1 MSYLFCPEIL
11 LVLAGVG
18 LILVDCLSSSF
29 SKRGIS
35 PLAVMLSLG
44 LFVWITLTA
53 GRPMPE
59 SWSNLLV
66 TDGLSALFKPFF
78 ALCLVT
84 VTLMSAR
91 YRLGPDETVRGELL
105 ALPFFSTAGLCLLAS
120 ARDFL
125 AVFVALE
132 LVSISLYL
140 LTAFHR
146 AKPASLEAGIKLLV
160 MGGLSTGFLIMGIA
174 WLYAA
179 AGTTEFSQ
187 LLLEQAGKPASP
199 ALLAAAGLILTGLAF
214 KVAAVPFHAW
224 APDVYEGAPTP
235 ITAFLAVGS
244 KAAGFV
250 LLLRVFGFGA
260 FALESIGQVFRPVI
274 LTLGIA
280 TVTLGTLA
288 ALPQR
293 DLKRLLAYSGIAH
306 AGFMLLALGTLQE
319 GGLGT
324 VVAYLWVYLLSTLP
338 ILVFLNEL
346 ERIHG
351 NTDMRHLDGLA
362 RRDPGTAL
370 GATLCL
376 LSMAGLP
383 PLAGFSVKLAVL
395 STLWNAGEVPALAI
409 AVAMAVAAL
418 GFYLSPIKAMYWE
431 READSIPA
439 KRFPIYLVWVLLLA
453 AAANLVLGLYPRPL
467 VRLAEC
473 SLSPHPVSYSIP
485 QK

>member
-1 MSYLFCPEIL
+1 MSLWLCPE
-11 LVLAGVG
+11 VLFVLSGVG
-18 LILVDCLSSSF
+18 LILVDCLAPHLG
-29 SKRGIS
+29 KRLLG
-35 PLAVMLSLG
+35 PLAVGISML
-44 LFVWITLTA
+44 LFVWVSLSS
-53 GRPMPE
+53 GRPMPA
-59 SWSNLLV
+59 SWANLLV
-66 TDGLSALFKPFF
+66 TDGLSTLFKPFF
-78 ALCLVT
+78 ALCLVA

-91 YRLGPDETVRGELL
+91 TRLGPDEAVKGELL
-105 ALPFFSTAGLCLLAS
+105 ALPFFPTAGLCLLAS

-179 AGTTEFSQ
+179 AGTTEFSR

-235 ITAFLAVGS
+235 ITAFLAVAS

-250 LLLRVFGFGA
+250 LLLRIFGFGA

-306 AGFMLLALGTLQE
+306 AGYMLLALGTLGE
-319 GGLGT
+319 AGLGT
-324 VVAYLWVYLLSTLP
+324 VVAYLWAYLLATLP
-338 ILVFLNEL
+338 TLIFLNEL

-362 RRDPGTAL
+362 RRDPGPSL
-370 GATLCL
+370 GLTLCF

-383 PLAGFSVKLAVL
+383 PLVGFSVKLAVL
-395 STLWNAGEVPALAI
+395 STLWSAGEVPALII
-409 AVAMAVAAL
+409 ALVMAVAAL

-453 AAANLVLGLYPRPL
+453 GAANLALGLYPQPL
-467 VRLAEC
+467 VRLAER
-473 SLSPHPVSYSIP
+473 SLAPHPVSFSIP

>member
-1 MSYLFCPEIL
+1 MSLWLCPEVL
-11 LVLAGVG
+11 FVLAGVG
-18 LILVDCLSSSF
+18 LILVDCLSPQAG
-29 SKRGIS
+29 KRFLG
-35 PLAVMLSLG
+35 PLAVG
-44 LFVWITLTA
+44 LAVLLFLWVTISS

-59 SWSNLLV
+59 SWSNLVV

-78 ALCLVT
+78 AICLVA

-91 YRLGPDETVRGELL
+91 TRLGPDETVKGELL
-105 ALPFFSTAGLCLLAS
+105 ALPFFPTAGLCLLAS

-179 AGTTEFSQ
+179 AGTTEFSR

-235 ITAFLAVGS
+235 ITAFLAVAS

-250 LLLRVFGFGA
+250 LLLRIFGFGA

-306 AGFMLLALGTLQE
+306 AGYMLLALGTLGE
-319 GGLGT
+319 AGLGT
-324 VVAYLWVYLLSTLP
+324 VVAYLWAYILATLP
-338 ILVFLNEL
+338 VFIFVNEL

-362 RRDPGTAL
+362 RRDPGPSL
-370 GATLCL
+370 GLTLCL

-383 PLAGFSVKLAVL
+383 PLIGFSVKLAVL
-395 STLWNAGEVPALAI
+395 TTLWNAGETPALVI
-409 AVAMAVAAL
+409 ALVMAVAAL

-439 KRFPIYLVWVLLLA
+439 QRFPIYLVVVLLLA
-453 AAANLVLGLYPRPL
+453 GAANLALGLYPQPV
-467 VRLAEC
+467 VRLAER
-473 SLSPHPVSYSIP
+473 SLAPQPASYFTP

>member
-1 MSYLFCPEIL
+1 ML
-11 LVLAGVG
+11 LG
-18 LILVDCLSSSF
+18 
-29 SKRGIS
+29 
-35 PLAVMLSLG
+35 PLALTLSLA
-44 LFVWITLTA
+44 LFFWTLFTA
-53 GRPMPE
+53 GRPLPE
-59 SWSNLLV
+59 SWGNLLV
-66 TDGLSALFKPFF
+66 TDPLSSLFKPFF
-78 ALCLVT
+78 ALCLVG
-84 VTLMSAR
+84 VTLMSIR
-91 YRLGPDETVRGELL
+91 YRLSTDETVRGELL
-105 ALPFFSTAGLCLLAS
+105 ALPFFPTAGLCLLAS

-125 AVFVALE
+125 AIFVALE

-160 MGGLSTGFLIMGIA
+160 MGGLSTGFLVMGLA

-179 AGTTEFSQ
+179 AGTTEFSR

-199 ALLAAAGLILTGLAF
+199 ALMAAAGMILTGLAF

-235 ITAFLAVGS
+235 ITAFLAVAS

-250 LLLRVFGFGA
+250 LLLRIFGFGA
-260 FALESIGQVFRPVI
+260 FALETIGQFFRPVI

-293 DLKRLLAYSGIAH
+293 DLKRLMAYSGIAH
-306 AGFMLLALGTLQE
+306 AGYMLLALGTMGE
-319 GGLGT
+319 GGVGT
-324 VVAYLWVYLLSTLP
+324 VIVYLWVYLLATLP
-338 ILVFLNEL
+338 TLIFLNEL

-362 RRDPGTAL
+362 RRDPGAAL
-370 GATLCL
+370 GLTLSL

-383 PLAGFSVKLAVL
+383 PLAGFSVKLGVIT
-395 STLWNAGEVPALAI
+395 TLWTAGETPALVT

-431 READSIPA
+431 READSVPA
-439 KRFPIYLVWVLLLA
+439 KRFPIYLVWILLLA
-453 AAANLVLGLYPRPL
+453 GALNLALGLFPQPL
-467 VRLAEC
+467 VRLAELG
-473 SLSPHPVSYSIP
+473 LSPQSVIYSIP
-485 QK
+485 KN

>member
-1 MSYLFCPEIL
+1 MSLWLCPEVL
-11 LVLAGVG
+11 FVLAGVG
-18 LILVDCLSSSF
+18 LILTDCLSSSGG
-29 SKRGIS
+29 RRALG
-35 PLAVMLSLG
+35 PLAVG
-44 LFVWITLTA
+44 LALALFFWTAFTA
-53 GRPMPE
+53 GRPLPA
-59 SWSNLLV
+59 SWGNLLV
-66 TDGLSALFKPFF
+66 TDGLSAMFKPFF
-78 ALCLVT
+78 AICLVA

-91 YRLGPDETVRGELL
+91 YQLGSDEAVRGELL
-105 ALPFFSTAGLCLLAS
+105 ALPFFPTAGLCLLAS

-179 AGTTEFSQ
+179 AGTTEFSR

-235 ITAFLAVGS
+235 ITAFLAVAS

-250 LLLRVFGFGA
+250 LLLRIFGFGA

-306 AGFMLLALGTLQE
+306 AGYMLLALGTLGE
-319 GGLGT
+319 AGLGT
-324 VVAYLWVYLLSTLP
+324 VVAYLWAYMLATLP
-338 ILVFLNEL
+338 VLIFVNEL

-362 RRDPGTAL
+362 RRDPGPSL
-370 GATLCL
+370 GLTLCL

-383 PLAGFSVKLAVL
+383 PLIGFSVKLAVL
-395 STLWNAGEVPALAI
+395 TTLWNAGETPALVI
-409 AVAMAVAAL
+409 ALVMAVAAL

-439 KRFPIYLVWVLLLA
+439 QRFPIYLVGVLLLA
-453 AAANLVLGLYPRPL
+453 GAANLALGLYPQPL
-467 VRLAEC
+467 VRLAER
-473 SLSPHPVSYSIP
+473 SLAPQPASYFTP

>member
-1 MSYLFCPEIL
+1 MSLWLCPEVL
-11 LVLAGVG
+11 FVLAGVG
-18 LILVDCLSSSF
+18 LILVDCLVPQPG
-29 SKRGIS
+29 KRWLGA
-35 PLAVMLSLG
+35 LAVGVSVL
-44 LFVWITLTA
+44 LFLWVTLA
-53 GRPMPE
+53 SGHPMPAT
-59 SWSNLLV
+59 WSNLVV

-78 ALCLVT
+78 ALCLVA
-84 VTLMSAR
+84 VTLMSTR
-91 YRLGPDETVRGELL
+91 TRLGPDEKVKGELL
-105 ALPFFSTAGLCLLAS
+105 ALPFFPTAGLCLLAS

-160 MGGLSTGFLIMGIA
+160 MGGLSTGFLILGIA

-179 AGTTEFSQ
+179 AGTTDFSR

-235 ITAFLAVGS
+235 ITAFLAVAS

-250 LLLRVFGFGA
+250 LLLRIFGFGA
-260 FALESIGQVFRPVI
+260 FALDSIGQVFRPVI

-306 AGFMLLALGTLQE
+306 AGYMLLALGTLGE
-319 GGLGT
+319 AGLGT
-324 VVAYLWVYLLSTLP
+324 VVAYLWAYLLATLP
-338 ILVFLNEL
+338 TLVFLNEL

-362 RRDPGTAL
+362 RRDPGPSL
-370 GATLCL
+370 GLTLCF

-383 PLAGFSVKLAVL
+383 PLVGFSVKLAVL
-395 STLWNAGEVPALAI
+395 STLWSSGEVPALVI
-409 AVAMAVAAL
+409 ALVMAVAAL

-453 AAANLVLGLYPRPL
+453 GAANLALGLYPQPL
-467 VRLAEC
+467 VRLAEM
-473 SLSPHPVSYSIP
+473 SLAPHPVSLSLP

>member
-1 MSYLFCPEIL
+1 MSAWLCPEVL

-18 LILVDCLSSSF
+18 LILVDCLFSSV
-29 SKRGIS
+29 SKRFLG
-35 PLAVMLSLG
+35 PLAVGVALLLLGWSL
-44 LFVWITLTA
+44 VSA
-53 GRPMPE
+53 GRPMPGV
-59 SWSNLLV
+59 WANLFV
-66 TDGLSALFKPFF
+66 TDGLSALFQPFF
-78 ALCLVT
+78 LLCLVA
-84 VTLMSAR
+84 VTLMCVR
-91 YRLGPDETVRGELL
+91 YRLGTDDTVRGELI
-105 ALPFFSTAGLCLLAS
+105 ALPFFPTAGLCLLAS

-146 AKPASLEAGIKLLV
+146 SKPASLEAGIKLLV
-160 MGGLSTGFLIMGIA
+160 MGGLSTGFLILGIA

-179 AGTTEFSQ
+179 AGTTEFSR
-187 LLLEQAGKPASP
+187 LLLEQAGKSASP

-235 ITAFLAVGS
+235 ITAFLAVAS

-250 LLLRVFGFGA
+250 LLLRIFGFGA
-260 FALESIGQVFRPVI
+260 FALESIGEIFRPVI

-306 AGFMLLALGTLQE
+306 AGYMLLALGTLGE

-324 VVAYLWVYLLSTLP
+324 VVAYLWAYLLATLP
-338 ILVFLNEL
+338 TLIFLNEL

-362 RRDPGTAL
+362 RRDPGPAL
-370 GATLCL
+370 GLTLCF

-383 PLAGFSVKLAVL
+383 PLAGFAVKLAVI
-395 STLWNAGEVPALAI
+395 STLWNAGETPALGI
-409 AVAMAVAAL
+409 ALVMAVAAL

-439 KRFPIYLVWVLLLA
+439 QRFPIFLVWILLLA
-453 AAANLVLGLYPRPL
+453 GAANLALGLYPRPL
-467 VRLAEC
+467 VRLAEQ
-473 SLSPHPVSYSIP
+473 SLAPHPVPYSSP

>member
-1 MSYLFCPEIL
+1 MSLWLSPEVL

-18 LILVDCLSSSF
+18 LILVDCLVPHVG
-29 SKRGIS
+29 RRWLG
-35 PLAVMLSLG
+35 PLAVLISAGLLLWTALS
-44 LFVWITLTA
+44 T
-53 GRPMPE
+53 GRPLPG
-59 SWSNLLV
+59 SWSNLFV

-78 ALCLVT
+78 VLCLVT
-84 VTLMSAR
+84 VTMMSAR
-91 YRLGPDETVRGELL
+91 YRLGTDETVRGELL
-105 ALPFFSTAGLCLLAS
+105 ALPFFPTAGLCLLAS

-160 MGGLSTGFLIMGIA
+160 IGGLSTGFLIMGIA

-179 AGTTEFSQ
+179 AGSTEFSR
-187 LLLEQAGKPASP
+187 LLLEQAGKPATP
-199 ALLAAAGLILTGLAF
+199 AVLAAAGLILTGLAF

-235 ITAFLAVGS
+235 ITAFLAVAS

-260 FALESIGQVFRPVI
+260 FALDSIGQVFRPVL

-306 AGFMLLALGTLQE
+306 AGFMLLALGTLLE

-338 ILVFLNEL
+338 ILVFLNEV

-395 STLWNAGEVPALAI
+395 STLWNAGEMPALVI
-409 AVAMAVAAL
+409 ALVMAVAAL
-418 GFYLSPIKAMYWE
+418 GFYLSPVKSMYWE

-439 KRFPIYLVWVLLLA
+439 KRFPAYLVWVLLVA
-453 AAANLVLGLYPRPL
+453 GAFNLVLGLHPQPL
-467 VRLAEC
+467 VRLAER
-473 SLSPHPVSYSIP
+473 SLSPHPVSFSIP

>member
-1 MSYLFCPEIL
+1 VILWFCPEVLFVIAGVGIILTDCLAPDTLRRLLSPLALGLSVIL
-11 LVLAGVG
+11 LV
-18 LILVDCLSSSF
+18 
-29 SKRGIS
+29 
-35 PLAVMLSLG
+35 
-44 LFVWITLTA
+44 WTLLRS
-53 GRPMPE
+53 GQPMPA

-78 ALCLVT
+78 ALCLVA
-84 VTLMSAR
+84 VTLMSTR
-91 YRLGPDETVRGELL
+91 YRLGSDETVRGELL
-105 ALPFFSTAGLCLLAS
+105 ALPFFPTAGLCLLAS

-125 AVFVALE
+125 AIFVALE

-140 LTAFHR
+140 LTSFHR

-179 AGTTEFSQ
+179 AGTTEFSR

-235 ITAFLAVGS
+235 ITAFLAVAS

-250 LLLRVFGFGA
+250 LLLRIFGFGA

-306 AGFMLLALGTLQE
+306 AGYMLLALGTLGE
-319 GGLGT
+319 AGLGT
-324 VVAYLWVYLLSTLP
+324 VVAYLWAYILATLP
-338 ILVFLNEL
+338 VFIFVNEL

-362 RRDPGTAL
+362 RRDPGPSL
-370 GATLCL
+370 GLTLCL

-383 PLAGFSVKLAVL
+383 PLIGFSVKLAVL
-395 STLWNAGEVPALAI
+395 TTLWNAGETPALVI
-409 AVAMAVAAL
+409 ALVMAVAAL

-439 KRFPIYLVWVLLLA
+439 KRFSIYLVWVLLLA
-453 AAANLVLGLYPRPL
+453 GAANLALGLYPQPL
-467 VRLAEC
+467 VRLAER
-473 SLSPHPVSYSIP
+473 SLAPHPTSFSIP

>member
-1 MSYLFCPEIL
+1 MSAWLRPEVL

-18 LILVDCLSSSF
+18 LILVDCLFSRL
-29 SKRGIS
+29 SKRFLG
-35 PLAVMLSLG
+35 PLAVGVALLLLGWSL
-44 LFVWITLTA
+44 VST
-53 GRPMPE
+53 GRPMPGV
-59 SWSNLLV
+59 WANLFV
-66 TDGLSALFKPFF
+66 TDGLSALFQPFF
-78 ALCLVT
+78 ILCLVA
-84 VTLMSAR
+84 VTLMSVR
-91 YRLGPDETVRGELL
+91 YRLGTDDAVRGELI
-105 ALPFFSTAGLCLLAS
+105 ALPFFPAAGLCLLAS

-146 AKPASLEAGIKLLV
+146 SKPASLEAGIKLLV
-160 MGGLSTGFLIMGIA
+160 MGGLSTGFLILGIA

-179 AGTTEFSQ
+179 AGTTEFSR
-187 LLLEQAGKPASP
+187 LLLEQAGKTASP

-235 ITAFLAVGS
+235 ITAFLAVAS

-250 LLLRVFGFGA
+250 LLLRIFGFGA
-260 FALESIGQVFRPVI
+260 FALESIGEIFRPVF

-306 AGFMLLALGTLQE
+306 AGYMLLALGTLGE
-319 GGLGT
+319 GGVGT
-324 VVAYLWVYLLSTLP
+324 VVAYLWAYLLATLP
-338 ILVFLNEL
+338 TLIFLNEL

-362 RRDPGTAL
+362 RRDPGPAL
-370 GATLCL
+370 GLTLCF

-383 PLAGFSVKLAVL
+383 PLAGFAVKLAVI
-395 STLWNAGEVPALAI
+395 STLWNAGETPALVI
-409 AVAMAVAAL
+409 ALVMAVAAL

-439 KRFPIYLVWVLLLA
+439 QRFPIFLVWILLLA
-453 AAANLVLGLYPRPL
+453 GAANLALGLYPRPL
-467 VRLAEC
+467 VRLAEQ
-473 SLSPHPVSYSIP
+473 SLAPNPVPYSSP

>member
-1 MSYLFCPEIL
+1 MSLWLCPEVL
-11 LVLAGVG
+11 FVLAGVG
-18 LILVDCLSSSF
+18 LILVDCMAPQFAKRLLGPMAVGLSVLLF
-29 SKRGIS
+29 IWVI
-35 PLAVMLSLG
+35 LAS
-44 LFVWITLTA
+44 
-53 GRPMPE
+53 GRPMPA

-78 ALCLVT
+78 AICLVA

-91 YRLGPDETVRGELL
+91 TRLGPDETVKGELL
-105 ALPFFSTAGLCLLAS
+105 ALPFFPTAGLCLLAS

-146 AKPASLEAGIKLLV
+146 ARPASLEAGIKLLV

-179 AGTTEFSQ
+179 AGTTEFSR

-199 ALLAAAGLILTGLAF
+199 AFLAAAGLILTGLAF

-235 ITAFLAVGS
+235 ITAFLAVAS

-250 LLLRVFGFGA
+250 LLLRIFGFGA

-274 LTLGIA
+274 LTMGIA

-306 AGFMLLALGTLQE
+306 AGYMLLALGTLGE
-319 GGLGT
+319 AGLGT
-324 VVAYLWVYLLSTLP
+324 VVAYLWAYLLATLP
-338 ILVFLNEL
+338 TLIFLNEL

-362 RRDPGTAL
+362 RRDPGPSL
-370 GATLCL
+370 GLTLCF

-383 PLAGFSVKLAVL
+383 PLVGFSVKLAVL
-395 STLWNAGEVPALAI
+395 STLWSAGEVPALVI
-409 AVAMAVAAL
+409 ALLMAVAAL

-439 KRFPIYLVWVLLLA
+439 QRFPIYLVWVLLLA
-453 AAANLVLGLYPRPL
+453 GAANLALGLYPQPL
-467 VRLAEC
+467 VRLAER
-473 SLSPHPVSYSIP
+473 SLAPYPLSFSIP

>member
-1 MSYLFCPEIL
+1 MSTWLCPEVL
-11 LVLAGVG
+11 LVLVGVG
-18 LILVDCLSSSF
+18 LILVDCLF
-29 SKRGIS
+29 PTARRQFLG
-35 PLAVMLSLG
+35 PLAVGLTFL
-44 LFVWITLTA
+44 LFVWSLIVS
-53 GRPMPE
+53 GRPMPGGWE
-59 SWSNLLV
+59 NLFV

-78 ALCLVT
+78 ILCLVA
-84 VTLMSAR
+84 VTLMSVR
-91 YRLGPDETVRGELL
+91 YRLGTDETVRGELI
-105 ALPFFSTAGLCLLAS
+105 ALPFFPTAGLCLLAS

-146 AKPASLEAGIKLLV
+146 SKSASLEAGIKLLV
-160 MGGLSTGFLIMGIA
+160 MGGLSTGFLILGIA

-179 AGTTEFSQ
+179 VGTTEFSR

-235 ITAFLAVGS
+235 ITAFLAVAS

-250 LLLRVFGFGA
+250 LLLRIFGFGA
-260 FALESIGQVFRPVI
+260 FALESLGVVFRPVI

-306 AGFMLLALGTLQE
+306 AGFMLLALGTLGE

-324 VVAYLWVYLLSTLP
+324 VVAYLWAYLLATLP
-338 ILVFLNEL
+338 TLIFLNEL

-362 RRDPGTAL
+362 RRDPGPAL
-370 GATLCL
+370 GLTLCF

-395 STLWNAGEVPALAI
+395 STLWNAGEIPALGI
-409 AVAMAVAAL
+409 ALVMAVAAL
-418 GFYLSPIKAMYWE
+418 GFYLSPVKAMYWE
-431 READSIPA
+431 READSVPA
-439 KRFPIYLVWVLLLA
+439 KRFPFFLAWILLLA
-453 AAANLVLGLYPRPL
+453 GAANLVLGLYPQPL
-467 VRLAEC
+467 VRLAEK
-473 SLSPHPVSYSIP
+473 SLAPLPAYSSPT